1 MNELNQL
8 VTQKEFKGEG
18 VDKWMWLKD
27 SSGTYSV
34 SLAYKWLRIS
44 DTSGTEE
51 FYSKM
56 WCGGAPLKVKAFAW
70 KLAHD
75 IIPSMQNLVVRNVP
89 LQSMLCKG
97 CNKEVAGD
105 KEPLVLSV

>member
-56 WCGGAPLKVKAFAW
+56 WCGGHP
-70 KLAHD
+70 
-75 IIPSMQNLVVRNVP
+75 
-89 LQSMLCKG
+89 
-97 CNKEVAGD
+97 
-105 KEPLVLSV
+105 